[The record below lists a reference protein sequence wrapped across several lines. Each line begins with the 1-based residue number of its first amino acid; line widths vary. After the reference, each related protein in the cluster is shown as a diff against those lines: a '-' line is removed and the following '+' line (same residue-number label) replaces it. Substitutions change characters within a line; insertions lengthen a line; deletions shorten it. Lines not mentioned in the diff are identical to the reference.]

1 MGSLNVLGV
10 SATGGL
16 GILVAGLIVSK
27 MYDLNLDG
35 ILGLALLL
43 FVGAGAISLIAK
55 SR

>member
-27 MYDLNLDG
+27 MYNLNLDG
-35 ILGLALLL
+35 ILSLALLI
-43 FVGAGAISLIAK
+43 FVGAGAFSLI
-55 SR
+55 SRSR